1 MIQVRVREMAAM
13 AHDDSELVTM
23 ASEFVKKMTQT
34 HFAVKTLQRRVR
46 GSMAR
51 KQVAELIQ
59 AKLIQAELI
68 QAELIQA
75 ANTITGEECI
85 DLLENKQ
92 EDIQKLNKEKKGK
105 LKFPIF
111 IEKFKQCENTPYIL
125 DLGNQTLSDII
136 SKLIDKDILK
146 KTNGESYGPDHWGRK
161 SGGYSSYMKSYSNI
175 VTRYIGQESKININE
190 LVHIIYDLMQTEIFI
205 NAYGTW
211 VKGDTTRKD
220 EKTTRNAKPNNC
232 PKQILQWLM
241 MIIMVITD
249 NA

>member
-1 MIQVRVREMAAM
+1 MAV
-13 AHDDSELVTM
+13 S
-23 ASEFVKKMTQT
+23 TQNMRT
-34 HFAVKTLQRRVR
+34 GWLYDPLIERRWMQLNAVKTLQRRVR

-51 KQVAELIQ
+51 KQVAEL
-59 AKLIQAELI
+59 K
-68 QAELIQA
+68 AELIQA

-85 DLLENKQ
+85 DLCENKQ

-125 DLGNQTLSDII
+125 DLGDQTLSEII
-136 SKLIDKDILK
+136 SNLIKKDILK
-146 KTNGESYGPDHWGRK
+146 KTNGESYGHDHWGRK
-161 SGGYSSYMKSYSNI
+161 SSNYSGHMKSYSNI
-175 VTRYIGQESKININE
+175 VERYIGKESKININE
-190 LVHIIYDLMQTEIFI
+190 LVPIIYDLMKTEIFI

-220 EKTTRNAKPNNC
+220 GKTTRDAKPNNC